1 MDFQVQR
8 KDYRKTQW
16 VETPPA
22 AGVNLGEGEALLRI
36 EHFAF
41 TANNITYAVVGDM
54 IGYWKFFPA
63 RDGWGRIPV
72 WGIGVVERSNV
83 EALKPGDRYFGY
95 YPMSSWLKVEAVKP
109 NPAGFVDGAPHRQA
123 LPPTYNQ
130 YTRMIPELGFNPAED
145 DAVMVFR
152 PLFMTSFLIDDFLA
166 DNDFFG
172 ARRVLLSSAS
182 SKTAFGTAF
191 LLEKRADA
199 QIEVAGLT
207 SPGNRAFVEGLGCY
221 QRLTTYDKLDQL
233 PEDVP
238 TVFVDMAGDAEHL
251 AAVHRY
257 FDRHL
262 VYSCRVGM
270 THWEENKPLPKLPGP
285 APQFFFAPD
294 QIRKRTKDWGPDGLQ
309 QRFSHAWA
317 AFMNLVRHTI
327 EFEHASGRDAVERIY
342 HDTLEG
348 RVPPRKAEILSL

>member
-22 AGVNLGEGEALLRI
+22 SEVKLAEGEALLRVDR
-36 EHFAF
+36 FAF

-63 RDGWGRIPV
+63 RDGWGHIPV
-72 WGIGVVERSNV
+72 WGIGVVERSN
-83 EALKPGDRYFGY
+83 AAGLKTGERYFGY
-95 YPMSSWLKVEAVKP
+95 YPMSSYLRVEAVKP
-109 NPAGFVDGAPHRQA
+109 NAAGFVDGAAHRQT

-130 YTRMIPELGFNPAED
+130 YTRMTPELGFNAGED

-191 LLEKRADA
+191 LLEQRADA

-207 SPGNRAFVEGLGCY
+207 SPGNRAFVDGLGSY
-221 QRLTTYDKLDQL
+221 QRIATYNALHDL
-233 PEDVP
+233 PKDVP

-251 AAVHRY
+251 ASVHRY
-257 FDRHL
+257 FDQHL

-270 THWEENKPLPKLPGP
+270 THWEENKPLPKLPG
-285 APQFFFAPD
+285 ATPQFFFAPD
-294 QIRKRTKDWGPDGLQ
+294 QIRKRSKDWGPEGLQ
-309 QRFSHAWA
+309 TRFGHAWA
-317 AFMNLVRHTI
+317 AFMKLVDRKI
-327 EFEHASGRDAVERIY
+327 EFEHASGRDAVERVY
-342 HDTLEG
+342 HQTLEG
-348 RVPPRKAEILSL
+348 AVPPDKAQILSL